1 MREETREFIKDNL
14 VRINQGVQKAK
25 RKVELGWF
33 KETLVKLYL
42 KSPPKVQ
49 FALAKYGVKAVL
61 NKKNHD
67 KDQLIK
73 H

>member
-1 MREETREFIKDNL
+1 MREETREFLKDNL

-25 RKVELGWF
+25 EKVDLGWF

-42 KSPPKVQ
+42 KSPPKIQ

-61 NKKNHD
+61 NKNTNKHD
-67 KDQLIK
+67 HLIK